1 MDQHRTPR
9 LILISC
15 LFMFSLLKSSPGQV
29 INIHATGASHIENG
43 AARKALETAKANA
56 LKKVFESQL
65 NKLVLLTA
73 QERQVMLQTLLNQQE
88 QFVMDVQ
95 TVKETTHDKMVRVV
109 LEGQLLSEPL
119 LRILIDAGFLSRFK
133 QKPRL
138 VIGFNE
144 QHQNK
149 LNPNRPFAA
158 LLGEKLATLNIPVL
172 PARLPT
178 DLTKL
183 SDTNLV
189 KIAHEA
195 GGDMVIAGEV
205 STEMLKVGNI
215 GMYKSCRAELS
226 IRALRT
232 DTGEILS
239 TMEWGGAGLGVS
251 ETAAIKEAF
260 RHLPPDKI
268 DSFAEN
274 FLIKWL
280 IGVAKQEVALND
292 TTVGTPPRI
301 QIDFPLDGEVID
313 TDSIRLQGYAAD
325 DKGIRNIL
333 LSVNGTELP
342 LTSVHLSVPPDA
354 TSPETE
360 ESNAYQISR
369 LIPLHQGKNVIRLEV
384 QDTDNNRVEAT
395 LVLLRLAPFTESESS
410 GDEANTGV
418 VLELDTPKDGQ
429 IVTSESVT
437 LRGRVKGD
445 QQVTKIRVLVNESE
459 IFTPVKALVVE
470 GVSGDFA
477 FQRQIWLAPGDN
489 RIEVIVRMDDG
500 GVAKRE
506 LTVTRRRET
515 SVKPNIENAPQRY
528 AVIVSIGNYQDARIP
543 KLRFTRADAESFYQY
558 LIDPDRGGFSSEN
571 VRLLIDEQATLK
583 NLRSTIGTW
592 LAERAKPEDTVI
604 LYYSGHGGLGADLS
618 GEAVDGKNRYLIN
631 YDADPDDLYAT
642 SLPNPELALMLA
654 RIQSQKLVFFLDCCY
669 SGGTASG
676 NGIIKSF
683 NPSAS
688 VVKSDV
694 YAPFAGQGRAVI
706 SASRA
711 DQVSYEIPELQHG
724 IFTYHLL
731 RGLNGEA
738 DRDGDG
744 AITLFELYPYLV
756 KAVGETAKTVL
767 GVSQTPTL
775 MGHIEGDLI
784 LKARK

>member
-1 MDQHRTPR
+1 
-9 LILISC
+9 
-15 LFMFSLLKSSPGQV
+15 MFSLLKSSPGQV
-29 INIHATGASHIENG
+29 IKIHATGASHIENG
-43 AARKALETAKANA
+43 SVRKALEAAKANA

-73 QERQVMLQTLLNQQE
+73 QERQMVLQNLLNQQE

-183 SDTNLV
+183 SDTDLV

-205 STEMLKVGNI
+205 STEMLKVGNF

-260 RHLPPDKI
+260 RNLPPDKI

-280 IGVAKQEVALND
+280 IGVAKQEIELND
-292 TTVGTPPRI
+292 TTIGTPPRI
-301 QIDFPLDGEVID
+301 RIDSPLDGEVID
-313 TDSIRLQGYAAD
+313 TDTIRLQGYAAD

-342 LTSVHLSVPPDA
+342 LTSVHLIVSPET
-354 TSPETE
+354 TSPRTERKDSVITE

-410 GDEANTGV
+410 GDEANAGV

-429 IVTSESVT
+429 IVTSEFAT
-437 LRGRVKGD
+437 LKGRVKSD
-445 QQVTKIRVLVNESE
+445 QQVTKIQVLVNGSE
-459 IFTPVKALVVE
+459 IFTPVKAFVVE
-470 GVSGDFA
+470 GLSGDFA
-477 FQRQIWLAPGDN
+477 FQRQLWLAPGDN
-489 RIEVIVRMDDG
+489 RIEAIVRTDGG

-515 SVKPNIENAPQRY
+515 SVKPDIENASQQY
-528 AVIVSIGNYQDARIP
+528 AVIVGIGNYQDARIP
-543 KLRFTRADAESFYQY
+543 KLHFTRADAESFYQY
-558 LIDPDRGGFSSEN
+558 LIDPDRGGFPSEN
-571 VRLLIDEQATLK
+571 VRLLVDEQATLK
-583 NLRSTIGTW
+583 NLRSAIGTW

-631 YDADPDDLYAT
+631 YDADVDDLYAT

-694 YAPFAGQGRAVI
+694 YAPFAGQGRVVI

-731 RGLNGEA
+731 RGLNGDA

-767 GVSQTPTL
+767 GVRQTPTL

-784 LKARK
+784 LKAHK